1 MPLDTFLIPMY
12 STALFPWFYC
22 NVVALWKGT
31 SWPVLSQTGEEVYFW
46 RSTCKADSTTLT
58 WHV

>member
-31 SWPVLSQTGEEVYFW
+31 SWPVLSQTGEEVYF
-46 RSTCKADSTTLT
+46 
-58 WHV
+58 